1 MNYYHLTTGERHKI
15 ELLLQQGKT
24 ARAIGRI
31 LNRHHSTISR
41 EINRNTVTGYCPAQ
55 ADKQYQIN
63 KSNCGRKSKFNEDI
77 AKVIQ
82 NHLDKT
88 WSPEQI
94 SNTVLKG
101 TISYKSIY
109 RWIYNGK
116 LEKKLLKQLRQ
127 RGKRQKP
134 AEKRGRFN
142 IGTSIS
148 GRPKS
153 IKNRK
158 EFGHWELD
166 TIVSS
171 RGKSKGC
178 LATFAERKTRY
189 YIAVKM
195 PDRTAASMERAIK
208 DVIANLPSGSFKS
221 ATTDRGKEFS
231 CYKNI
236 ENNYPINIYFADA
249 YCAWQRGTNENSNG
263 LLREFYPKKTDLSL
277 IDTSELISNIILI
290 NNRPRKCLKWNSASD
305 LFMKEL
311 SHLI

>member
-1 MNYYHLTTGERHKI
+1 MNYSHLTTGERHKI

-41 EINRNTVTGYCPAQ
+41 EINRNAVTQYHPDQ
-55 ADKQYQIN
+55 AERQYKIN
-63 KSNCGRKSKFNEDI
+63 KRNCGRKSKFNEDI

-82 NHLDKT
+82 KYLDKT

-101 TISYKSIY
+101 RISYQSIY

-116 LEKKLLKQLRQ
+116 LDKKLLERLRQ

-134 AEKRGRFN
+134 AEKRGKFN
-142 IGTSIS
+142 VGTSIS
-148 GRPKS
+148 RRPKS
-153 IKNRK
+153 IKNRE

-195 PDRTAASMERAIK
+195 PDRTAASMESAIK
-208 DVIANLPSGSFKS
+208 DVISNLPLGSFKS

-231 CYKNI
+231 CYKII
-236 ENNYPINIYFADA
+236 EKHYPINIYFADA

-277 IDTSELISNIILI
+277 IDKSELISNITLI